1 MIFVRCNDLSQPF
14 IYRKPYGNVTRWFTT
29 VVNQP
34 NVKKV
39 VGSFTL
45 CEKMAQF
52 DGKKYAEF
60 VASQVPVL
68 LKVNQSTF

>member
-1 MIFVRCNDLSQPF
+1 MN
-14 IYRKPYGNVTRWFTT
+14 RWFTT

-39 VGSFTL
+39 VGSVAL

-52 DGKKYAEF
+52 DAKKFAEFQGQSGGGKAKKEGKKEGNPNTLF
-60 VASQVPVL
+60 
-68 LKVNQSTF
+68 FC